1 MIFNWYSRQNQH
13 NYGKSPGKSPKYLFQ
28 TWNHSRFQLNPAK
41 LLASS
46 LRNWCCSQWSPPEYP
61 RQPRL
66 ASLSLGNVGRYRAPG
81 RTTVVHPQ
89 GYGPMLGT
97 KTTHETVWKPSSFHN
112 MRFFLSCLLQ
122 KKEQMKHARRATSSQ
137 ATKKG
142 QWIHLR
148 NSKNPN
154 MKVTSQNCIWNRRI
168 GRESLSIC
176 LDSLEDTCVIHCPF
190 DWTVQ

>member
-1 MIFNWYSRQNQH
+1 MIFTWYSRQNQH

-89 GYGPMLGT
+89 GYGPCWVQKQHM
-97 KTTHETVWKPSSFHN
+97 KPYENHPVF
-112 MRFFLSCLLQ
+112 
-122 KKEQMKHARRATSSQ
+122 T
-137 ATKKG
+137 
-142 QWIHLR
+142 
-148 NSKNPN
+148 
-154 MKVTSQNCIWNRRI
+154 
-168 GRESLSIC
+168 
-176 LDSLEDTCVIHCPF
+176 TCVSFLVVCCKKKNKWNMLEEQPPVKQQKRDSESI
-190 DWTVQ
+190 